1 MPVALVLKRRLSIAS
16 RAALARWAGLAV
28 LLGLALTTGCATIDE
43 ADCPRVDWLALGV
56 QDGAQGY
63 PESRLREHRR
73 ACRDVGVTPDE
84 RAYFSG
90 RADGLRTYCT
100 LPGALREGQAG
111 RAYNGVCVGPLEAAF
126 REVHG
131 AAYRLHEA
139 LARLRE
145 TDQSISYRER
155 DLRKDG
161 LSDRDRERIRS
172 DLRDLDRRRSSQRG
186 EIFRAERDLDL
197 TRQRYRI

>member
-1 MPVALVLKRRLSIAS
+1 M
-16 RAALARWAGLAV
+16 
-28 LLGLALTTGCATIDE
+28 
-43 ADCPRVDWLALGV
+43 DWLALGV

-90 RADGLRTYCT
+90 RAEGLRTYCT

-111 RAYNGVCVGPLEAAF
+111 RAYNGVCGGPLEAAF

-131 AAYRLHEA
+131 AAYNLHEA
-139 LARLRE
+139 LSRLRE
-145 TDQSISYRER
+145 IDQSISYRER
-155 DLRKDG
+155 DLRKEG
-161 LSDRDRERIRS
+161 LSDRDRERIRG
-172 DLRDLDRRRSSQRG
+172 DLRDLDRRRSFQRG

-197 TRQRYRI
+197 TRQRYRL